1 MQHRPCLLI
10 APQEISLRFMK
21 PGEGYSSNTQDL
33 ITTRASGAGT
43 TTGTLD
49 APLLALFAKASLKI
63 ISLNFKFKKRV
74 ARHYVGTLD
83 YNFR

>member
-1 MQHRPCLLI
+1 
-10 APQEISLRFMK
+10 MK